1 MFETLQG
8 RNHVIRLGV
17 GRIVSPTGY
26 PAGYPVS
33 GIRCQISG
41 KNRISGIRYPV
52 PDTGYRIVKKT
63 VKNSEKQWK
72 KLKYFK
78 IIITIIATI
87 YN

>member
-1 MFETLQG
+1 M
-8 RNHVIRLGV
+8 

-33 GIRCQISG
+33 GA
-41 KNRISGIRYPV
+41 KYPV
-52 PDTGYRIVKKT
+52 KTGYPVSGTGYRIVKKT
-63 VKNSEKQWK
+63 VKNSEK

-87 YN
+87 YT